1 MVVTA
6 PHKIVLADSQFLVR
20 LGLKQL
26 LANSEKF
33 EVVGEAGDADQLLS
47 LVQKHLPRVVIFDHN
62 NPEFFQVEN
71 IAQAKALSPETQFL
85 IISADTDK
93 DNIYHILDLGG
104 IGFLTKECESDEILA
119 ALQATARGEKFLC
132 HKIIEI
138 ILESKQNK
146 EEDVRSL
153 LSQREIEIIQLTAS
167 GLPAKLIAEK
177 LYLSPHT
184 VYTHRKNIMKKLGVN
199 SASEMVLYAINAG
212 IKMPK
217 EVVQ

>member
-1 MVVTA
+1 MTATA

-20 LGLKQL
+20 LGLRQL
-26 LANSEKF
+26 LSSNEKF
-33 EVVGEAGDADQLLS
+33 EVVGEAADADELLQ

-62 NPEFFQVEN
+62 NPQLFQIEN
-71 IAQAKALSPETQFL
+71 IAQSKALSPETNFL
-85 IISADTDK
+85 IISADTNK
-93 DNIYHILDLGG
+93 ENIYHILDLGG
-104 IGFLTKECESDEILA
+104 IGYLTKECESDEILA

-138 ILESKQNK
+138 ILESRQTK
-146 EEDVRSL
+146 EDDVRSL

-167 GLPAKLIAEK
+167 GLPAKQIAEK

-199 SASEMVLYAINAG
+199 SASEMILYAINAG
-212 IKMPK
+212 IKMPR
-217 EVVQ
+217 EVAQ